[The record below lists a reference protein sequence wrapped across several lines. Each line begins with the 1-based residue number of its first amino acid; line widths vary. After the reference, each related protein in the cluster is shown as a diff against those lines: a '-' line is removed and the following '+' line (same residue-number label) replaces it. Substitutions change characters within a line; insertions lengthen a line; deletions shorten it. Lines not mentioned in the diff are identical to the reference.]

1 MQEAITKTLLGGSLS
16 WVMEVYHLFSQTI
29 MNYTKGEVH
38 IGLLHRYAFILLSV
52 MLLYFI
58 CKSRNLLKQIY

>member
-52 MLLYFI
+52 VIILYM
-58 CKSRNLLKQIY
+58 

>member
-16 WVMEVYHLFSQTI
+16 WVMEVYHLFPQTI

-38 IGLLHRYAFILLSV
+38 IGSLR
-52 MLLYFI
+52 
-58 CKSRNLLKQIY
+58 R